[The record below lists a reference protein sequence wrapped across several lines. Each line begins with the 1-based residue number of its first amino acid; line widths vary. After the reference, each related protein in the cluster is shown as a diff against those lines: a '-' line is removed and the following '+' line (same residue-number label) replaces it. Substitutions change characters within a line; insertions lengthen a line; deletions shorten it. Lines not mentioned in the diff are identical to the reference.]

1 MKPGRLLRHLF
12 TAPGASRRVLS
23 DAAMKRLHAVVA
35 DQEARHGGEI
45 VFAVEAAL
53 PWSYLRRDAP
63 ARQRAIMAFSKLRV
77 WDTEENC
84 GVLIY
89 LLLADRDVEIVADR
103 GIAQKVAQA
112 EWEAICRRMEAAF
125 RARRFEDGIADGIRA
140 VGDLLARHFPSRGA
154 DRNELPDEPV
164 RL

>member
-1 MKPGRLLRHLF
+1 MKLRRLLRHLF
-12 TAPGASRRVLS
+12 TAPGASRRVLP
-23 DAAMKRLHAVVA
+23 DAAMKRLHALIA
-35 DQEARHGGEI
+35 EQEARHGGEI

-53 PWSYLRRDAP
+53 PWSYLRRNAP
-63 ARQRAIMAFSKLRV
+63 ARERAVMTFAKLRV

-103 GIAQKVAQA
+103 GIARRVERG

-125 RARRFEDGIADGIRA
+125 RARRFEDGIADGVRA
-140 VGDLLARHFPSRGA
+140 VGDLLARHFPAGQA
-154 DRNELPDEPV
+154 DRNELPDQPV